1 MKLPKKLLCAV
12 ALASLLVGCDSPSRT
27 VETASEQISAFQA
40 APDAE
45 KKIAIENSLAKL
57 DAQIEELS
65 KKGDNVQAD
74 LFRRQAQSLR
84 SDFQVAKMS
93 QAIDSAK
100 NAIEGIGQAFKEAGK
115 TIGETFKAD
124 STNEP

>member
-1 MKLPKKLLCAV
+1 MKSSAQLLGLA
-12 ALASLLVGCDSPSRT
+12 ALAALLIGCDSPSRT
-27 VETASEQISAFQA
+27 VDTTSRQIAEFQA
-40 APDAE
+40 APSPE

-57 DAQIEELS
+57 DAQVEELAA
-65 KKGDNVQAD
+65 KGDRVQAD

-84 SDFQVAKMS
+84 SDFQAAKMS

-115 TIGETFKAD
+115 TIGETFKANT
-124 STNEP
+124 TNEP